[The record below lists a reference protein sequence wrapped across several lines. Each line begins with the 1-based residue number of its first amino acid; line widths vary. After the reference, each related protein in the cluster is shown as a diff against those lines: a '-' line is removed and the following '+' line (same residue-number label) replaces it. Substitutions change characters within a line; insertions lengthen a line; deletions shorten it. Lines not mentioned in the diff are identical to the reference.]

1 MKTKFLSSLVVATL
15 LMATANARWGHHG
28 GGHGHHGGHSATHQ
42 SYTNYSKYQNNID
55 NTTVATLTQE
65 QKDNLIFMYQEEKL
79 ARDVYITLGN
89 IWNLRVF
96 KNIQNS
102 EQRHMDSIK
111 YLLDKYS
118 LPTPVMSDDIGVFE
132 NEELQSLYDQLVAKG
147 KQSLKDALEVGVTIE
162 ETDIADLEAKIEG
175 APSDIQQVFNN
186 LLKGSYNHLR
196 AFNRNLSRY

>member
-28 GGHGHHGGHSATHQ
+28 GGHGHHGGHSATTQ
-42 SYTNYSKYQNNID
+42 SYSNHSNYQNNID

-65 QKDNLIFMYQEEKL
+65 QKDDLNFMYQEEKL